1 MKPNDVPA
9 SVAAE
14 AVPGATPRIVQLV
27 QGSAE
32 WLAYRRSMCNA
43 SESAALLGL
52 SPWLTPYQLW
62 LVKTGRFEPQVT
74 QAMQRGTE
82 LEPAARRAYEA
93 QTGLVMEPLV
103 LQNGRYSASLDGL
116 TLEGDLILEV
126 KCPLRGSR
134 SDLWQDARGGNI
146 PEHYRVQVQH
156 QLMVSGAETAHL
168 WVFDGQQGL
177 LLEVQRDEALMQRI
191 REAWD
196 TFQPYLEQDR
206 PPPLGEGDT
215 RQRSDTPW
223 QQAARAFAL
232 AKRQADDAAATLEAA
247 RGALLAL
254 AQHPKESGA
263 GVTVTRFWKAGS
275 VDYKKV
281 PQLQGV
287 DLEAYRRKGAEE
299 VRISVP

>member
-1 MKPNDVPA
+1 MSIFSTRPR
-9 SVAAE
+9 
-14 AVPGATPRIVQLV
+14 TPLFRD
-27 QGSAE
+27 
-32 WLAYRRSMCNA
+32 N
-43 SESAALLGL
+43 L
-52 SPWLTPYQLW
+52 S
-62 LVKTGRFEPQVT
+62 
-74 QAMQRGTE
+74 
-82 LEPAARRAYEA
+82 
-93 QTGLVMEPLV
+93 
-103 LQNGRYSASLDGL
+103 
-116 TLEGDLILEV
+116 
-126 KCPLRGSR
+126 
-134 SDLWQDARGGNI
+134 
-146 PEHYRVQVQH
+146 
-156 QLMVSGAETAHL
+156 
-168 WVFDGQQGL
+168 
-177 LLEVQRDEALMQRI
+177 
-191 REAWD
+191 
-196 TFQPYLEQDR
+196 
-206 PPPLGEGDT
+206 T